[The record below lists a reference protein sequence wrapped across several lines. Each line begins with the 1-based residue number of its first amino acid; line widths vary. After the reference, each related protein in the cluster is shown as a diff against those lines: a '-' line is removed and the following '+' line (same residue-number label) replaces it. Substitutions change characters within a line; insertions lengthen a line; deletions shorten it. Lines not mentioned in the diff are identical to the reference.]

1 MKRLD
6 KKRVA
11 LLISISYF
19 ETWWAYYSMS
29 SGNLF
34 QQEVKEHAKY
44 LLNNIHELSKLD
56 PAIID
61 EDKIQYEQ
69 VKTGFTLQD
78 SLSALEDWAQG
89 NSQVPF
95 ETFMQSKLFFA
106 FLFNSL
112 KLYLS
117 RQLQLITL
125 TTPQRILVF
134 STQEFVHSERYVRWQ
149 PHLPIASMY
158 WYSEEFDEAKLSE
171 SQTIVVFGDIRRSQD
186 LMTYTVDHNLFEQMT
201 IRFFETI
208 RDLLNKNYGIF
219 DKFTGDGFLAYFNEH
234 VCKSH
239 SKDFFNC
246 FVDFAKQYI
255 EANLSLFTEWK
266 SHVRKLPDTEIMVS
280 LGADLGIVHYGNLS
294 GHLICTGDA
303 IVWAERMCSAASAGE
318 IYVNNLLANALQS
331 RKDIGLFPAPS
342 ATKTGERFTASKI
355 EFL

>member
-1 MKRLD
+1 MSLKRLD

-11 LLISISYF
+11 SLVSISTF

-34 QQEVKEHAKY
+34 QQEVKEYAKHF
-44 LLNNIHELSKLD
+44 LKNIRELSKLD
-56 PAIID
+56 PGIID
-61 EDKIQYEQ
+61 EDTIQYEQ

-78 SLSALEDWAQG
+78 TLAALEDWAQG
-89 NSQVPF
+89 NAQVPF
-95 ETFMQSKLFFA
+95 ETFMQSKLFIA
-106 FLFNSL
+106 FLLLPL

-117 RQLQLITL
+117 RQLRL
-125 TTPQRILVF
+125 TTPRRILVI
-134 STQEFVHSERYVRWQ
+134 STQEFVHSERYIQWQ
-149 PHLPIASMY
+149 PHLPISSMY
-158 WYSEEFDEAKLSE
+158 WYSQEFDESKLSE

-201 IRFFETI
+201 IRFFDII
-208 RDLLNKNYGIF
+208 RELLNQKYGIF

-239 SKDFFNC
+239 NKNFFDC
-246 FVDFAKQYI
+246 FLDFAKQYI

-266 SHVRKLPDTEIMVS
+266 RHVRKLPDTEIMVS

-294 GHLICTGDA
+294 GHLVCTGDA

-318 IYVNNLLANALQS
+318 IYVNNLLANAIQS
-331 RKDIGLFPAPS
+331 RKDIRLSPVPS
-342 ATKTGERFTASKI
+342 TTKSGERFTASKI